1 VKVALV
7 YPPSCDPTAPYLS
20 LPTLTGFL
28 REHGVEVTP
37 IDANVEAY
45 DHLLRRDTLE
55 RLAERLWRR
64 LERLERSARL
74 SHVEQLAYVALCDAR
89 ADAQY
94 APGRIDAAVAL
105 LRGQRGRDAFFDAER
120 YAQAIASVDS
130 ALRLIAAVHTPLVL
144 DFVRYRTPFSL
155 LSAEEIAADAEPARN
170 PFHEFF
176 SGPLAARIRA
186 EQVGLV
192 GLSVVFPGQIQ
203 PAYSLAHA
211 LRRHAPDVHLTVGGP
226 AITQLYTRL
235 EGRAL
240 ERALGPFHSAIL
252 FEGEVALLEHVRALE
267 RGEPRSGVY
276 KGTQAQSMAALPA
289 PDFRGLPLDRY
300 LSPELVLPYDPT
312 RGCYWGVCT
321 FCHYGLAEVGT
332 AGYRER
338 PLAHVLEHLRALAE
352 RHDCRLF
359 YFSQDS
365 VSPKTML
372 RIAREIRAAGL
383 PWRWATDMRPERSLT
398 PERCQELVAGGALA
412 MALGVE
418 SAAPRVLALIDK
430 GVPVDTV
437 RNAIQNL
444 AGAGVAVEAMCFT
457 DFPTE
462 TYREALATL
471 EFLDEQRGDLSLFIC
486 GEFDLTHGSL
496 VAQKPEDFGI
506 RRTWQIEGDELGTGL
521 FYEERRRKSDDER
534 EQIDDVLSELSAKWR
549 LSHYPWAGALSTAH
563 TLLWYEH
570 HGPQIFKELADA
582 PAPEVPRFRGRPL
595 RYDLETLR
603 TRAQA
608 READIWDTLVNERG
622 RVSRADYRAL
632 AEGLPPAHPRPQAL
646 RRAQRAEGERSRA
659 GRRAPNGLNSTRPE
673 R

>member
-20 LPTLTGFL
+20 LPTLTGYL
-28 REHGVEVTP
+28 REHGVDVVP

-45 DHLLRRDTLE
+45 DRLLRRDSLE
-55 RLAERLWRR
+55 LLAERLWRR
-64 LERLERSARL
+64 LQRLERNARL
-74 SHVEQLAYVALCDAR
+74 THVEQLAYVALCDAR
-89 ADAQY
+89 ADAAS

-105 LRGQRGRDAFFDAER
+105 LRGQRGADAFFDPER
-120 YAQAIASVDS
+120 YASAVATVDS

-155 LSAEEIAADAEPARN
+155 LTAEEIAADAEPARN

-176 SGPLAARIRA
+176 SGELCERLRA

-192 GLSVVFPGQIQ
+192 GISVVFPGQLQ

-211 LRRHAPDVHLTVGGP
+211 LRRLLPDVHLTVGGP
-226 AITQLYTRL
+226 AITQLLTRL

-240 ERALGPFHSAIL
+240 ERAVGPFHSAIL
-252 FEGEVALLEHVRALE
+252 FEGEAALLEHVQALE
-267 RGEPRSGVY
+267 RGEPRTGVY
-276 KGTQAQSMAALPA
+276 KGGQAQNMAALPG
-289 PDFRGLPLDRY
+289 PDFRGLPLDKY
-300 LSPELVLPYDPT
+300 LSPEPVLPYDPT

-338 PLAHVLEHLRALAE
+338 PVAHVLEHLRAIAA

-372 RIAREIRAAGL
+372 RIAREIRSAGL

-398 PERCQELVAGGALA
+398 PERCDELVAGGALA

-437 RNAIQNL
+437 RNAIGNL
-444 AGAGVAVEAMCFT
+444 ARSGIAVEAMCFT

-462 TYREALATL
+462 TYPEALATL
-471 EFLDEQRGDLSLFIC
+471 EFLDEQRDDLSLFIC

-506 RRTWQIEGDELGTGL
+506 RRTWKIEGDELGTGL
-521 FYEERRRKSDDER
+521 FYEERREKSDDER
-534 EQIDDVLSELSAKWR
+534 EQIDAALADLSQKWR

-570 HGPQIFKELADA
+570 HGPQIFKQLAETPVPEL
-582 PAPEVPRFRGRPL
+582 PRFRGRPP
-595 RYDLETLR
+595 RYDLEALR
-603 TRAQA
+603 RRAHA
-608 READIWDTLVNERG
+608 READIWHTLVHERS

-632 AEGLPPAHPRPQAL
+632 ADACPTAQPRPRGPA
-646 RRAQRAEGERSRA
+646 REPARSRPVGRR
-659 GRRAPNGLNSTRPE
+659 GRRAPNGVNSTRPE